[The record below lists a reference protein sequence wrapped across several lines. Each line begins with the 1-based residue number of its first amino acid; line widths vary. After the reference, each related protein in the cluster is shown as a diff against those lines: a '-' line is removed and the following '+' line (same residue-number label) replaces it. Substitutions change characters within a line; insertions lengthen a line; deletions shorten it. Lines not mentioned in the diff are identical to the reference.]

1 MIRDRIDRI
10 RYKISE
16 KLINEGKDLSLDKA
30 IEIART
36 YELPKVQL
44 KSMESSSEVVHGVIE
59 GQQYRRKSSNT
70 PRKEAERTQS

>member
-1 MIRDRIDRI
+1 MDLI

-44 KSMESSSEVVHGVIE
+44 KSMESSSEVVHGVRGSSTE
-59 GQQYRRKSSNT
+59 GSLRTHQGKKL
-70 PRKEAERTQS
+70 KEHNHEAMFM